1 MCSRRFLR
9 RSAPSWC
16 LSPIRCVSSV
26 LISLLLATPVLAQD
40 EAVVDQL
47 AGILAAE
54 DARRFDQA
62 LLAAAAR
69 YPDPVVRRHAALA
82 IGRIEATA
90 GTPLLVELL
99 ADVDSTVQEEA
110 AFALGLLGDPEAV
123 PPLRDRALA
132 LLRSPGTAGTEAATA
147 LAMIGGSEASRA
159 FDEFLTQSLSG
170 LESGA
175 APAIAVRAVG
185 EAWRLGAAA
194 PVATLRRL
202 AALEAPEV
210 RRRAIYSLARLRAPD
225 AGGVLLNATNDTDG
239 RIRAVA
245 VQALT
250 AAFADSANLGRA
262 AVGQVVSRLTDDE
275 DAGVRIQALRALATY
290 GDPELTGS
298 ALDHLGD
305 PDVNARVQA
314 VAALGRLGGNGAR
327 AGLLE
332 AERDRVFAIRRE
344 ALLGLSRLDRATAIR
359 RAAAW
364 ITDSDW
370 QLRASGAAALG
381 VLSGDTAIAWLER
394 LLGDADGRVAAAALT
409 ALSRADSSWAR
420 ELAPELLSHLDPVV
434 RALAANAVRDAP
446 SPTDIAALVEAYARA
461 QRDPV
466 PDARIAVVEALGAV
480 AALGPTPAYTVEDRF
495 LSRFPTC
502 DDYLVRRSAERHLS
516 VAARR
521 WGPAYPT
528 ATGRD
533 IDDYRAIARSLL
545 LPAERNGTLP
555 SLLLDTERG
564 AIVIALYAADA
575 PMTVNALLEL
585 VNRGY
590 FDGTSW
596 HRVVPDFVVQGGD
609 PRGDGWGG
617 PGFAQRDEVNR
628 RRYETGTVGMALSGP
643 DTGGSQFFIALA
655 SQPHLD
661 GTYTVFGVVQEGM
674 EVLRRTTQGDRIRT
688 VRRR

>member
-1 MCSRRFLR
+1 
-9 RSAPSWC
+9 
-16 LSPIRCVSSV
+16 
-26 LISLLLATPVLAQD
+26 
-40 EAVVDQL
+40 
-47 AGILAAE
+47 
-54 DARRFDQA
+54 

-69 YPDPVVRRHAALA
+69 YPDPVVRRHAAVA

-110 AFALGLLGDPEAV
+110 AFALGLLGDPRAV

-132 LLRSPGTAGTEAATA
+132 LLRSPGTGATEAATA
-147 LAMIGGSEASRA
+147 LAMIGGPEASRA
-159 FDEFLTQSLSG
+159 FDELLTQSMSG
-170 LESGA
+170 LESGV

-194 PVATLRRL
+194 PVATLRQL
-202 AALEAPEV
+202 AGLEAPEV

-225 AGGVLLNATNDTDG
+225 AGGVLLNATNDTDV

-245 VQALT
+245 VRALT

-262 AVGQVVSRLTDDE
+262 AVAQVVSRLADDE
-275 DAGVRIQALRALATY
+275 DAGVRIQALGALATY

-305 PDVNARVQA
+305 PDVNVRVQA
-314 VAALGRLGGNGAR
+314 VAALGRLGGTGAR

-370 QLRASGAAALG
+370 QLRASGASALG

-409 ALSRADSSWAR
+409 ALSRADSSWTR

-461 QRDPV
+461 QRDPM
-466 PDARIAVVEALGAV
+466 PDARIATVEALGAV
-480 AALGPTPAYTVEDRF
+480 AALGPSPAYTVEDRF

-502 DDYLVRRSAERHLS
+502 DDYLVRRAAERHLG

-564 AIVIALYAADA
+564 AVVIALYAADA

-585 VNRGY
+585 VDRGY